1 MGTIRKSGQASITN
15 GKLGTTTNYSLGST
29 GTTHYSLNKG
39 GGLVTTQWLIAG
51 VPWSQTLRS
60 GDTIQHSWQ
69 LGRTGTTS
77 YNMGRNGT
85 KTLKYTLDPGGDIV
99 ESNGKL
105 SGKSGTASY
114 TLGTGSRSDVKAT
127 LSKGSTQSYTVG
139 TGGSSTITMVIDG
152 IPQTV
157 TLGEG
162 DSSTTTIEE
171 GAEAVL
177 ECSSTYDADHPPVE
191 SMTYDVGEDGST
203 DNTWGSDIWDVW
215 LFQPYNVGTKT
226 DYNPI
231 CVVMPRGEYTPGC
244 PGRLPSFI
252 QDNGDYAPDTNCRYI
267 LVGSAYHSAEGWKIT
282 QNCIGTLTFP
292 TEATKKDVTTDN
304 PSVAPD
310 EIVNHYQAEVF
321 GAPGNWQLRVG
332 RGGNVWRP
340 VLGACDKQLRT
351 EVITPAASVG
361 LNPGSITTS
370 PWASDDGYVNIYEE
384 SDYYVY
390 AYKVETLEDT
400 YFYIYVT
407 TDSTLDSACPP
418 TLPEEIPTPVVTHTV
433 QVLRVAE
440 VYWETPNWYVN
451 QRVIGSITWP
461 SSGGS
466 VAADPEQFKVEV
478 SGNNV
483 KVAKGR
489 IVAMHSSD
497 FPLMYTLDQKML
509 EFNVE
514 GFAVYPDGSRVEG
527 GNPNSVWCSQN
538 GYVTITN
545 AEDKNDWGVY
555 IIRNQ
560 LGPYGDLGTYPL
572 LAVMADDSDAYDK
585 SKAFPPGTGSSGQYH
600 WGAYQEIIN
609 VTISG
614 PDGGSGKLIG
624 SVMPYALQNFCCE
637 RLKIASITW
646 DADTSKWVVTQHL
659 IGSLTIPS
667 NIVGGVVTEVTTLPP
682 YPTSSLPGFKT
693 ECQAWFDAWTG
704 YTKLLT
710 PSSGYTT
717 SIIES

>member
-1 MGTIRKSGQASITN
+1 MSKIQP
-15 GKLGTTTNYSLGST
+15 
-29 GTTHYSLNKG
+29 
-39 GGLVTTQWLIAG
+39 G
-51 VPWSQTLRS
+51 V
-60 GDTIQHSWQ
+60 G
-69 LGRTGTTS
+69 
-77 YNMGRNGT
+77 
-85 KTLKYTLDPGGDIV
+85 
-99 ESNGKL
+99 
-105 SGKSGTASY
+105 
-114 TLGTGSRSDVKAT
+114 
-127 LSKGSTQSYTVG
+127 
-139 TGGSSTITMVIDG
+139 
-152 IPQTV
+152 
-157 TLGEG
+157 
-162 DSSTTTIEE
+162 
-171 GAEAVL
+171 
-177 ECSSTYDADHPPVE
+177 
-191 SMTYDVGEDGST
+191 
-203 DNTWGSDIWDVW
+203 
-215 LFQPYNVGTKT
+215 YNVTNSSSGISLDIEQQGWTPPG
-226 DYNPI
+226 DQVILAAQFDPVFNFAP
-231 CVVMPRGEYTPGC
+231 EY
-244 PGRLPSFI
+244 
-252 QDNGDYAPDTNCRYI
+252 
-267 LVGSAYHSAEGWKIT
+267 
-282 QNCIGTLTFP
+282 
-292 TEATKKDVTTDN
+292 
-304 PSVAPD
+304 
-310 EIVNHYQAEVF
+310 VNHYKVNVPEQQVEGSFVLKIAK
-321 GAPGNWQLRVG
+321 
-332 RGGNVWRP
+332 GGNVWMPQGSTCALEKR
-340 VLGACDKQLRT
+340 AD
-351 EVITPAASVG
+351 VITTDGTTLVVV
-361 LNPGSITTS
+361 PGADADS
-370 PWASDDGYVNIYEE
+370 PWASDDGYIVLTSGGEVA
-384 SDYYVY
+384 YYVY
-390 AYKVETLEDT
+390 AYKVETADSSDFYIYASTDDT
-400 YFYIYVT
+400 LADSCPAILPDGITPPSEPYDVQVVMVASVAWSVESLAFVVNQHVVGSITWPGITGGGSTEYVNQFEMAVKNVDIEGTLTPVLKVASGGHIYRPVSSTCDKTDFTDVITPDPSGPSPVVVVTGTGTSVPWASDDGYVEISAGSFYAYALKVETEAEAEFYIYVSK
-407 TDSTLDSACPP
+407 DGTLDSSCPVPIPAGITEP
-418 TLPEEIPTPVVTHTV
+418 TDPYTV
-433 QVLRVAE
+433 QCLKIGSANYADGVWTIDQKL
-440 VYWETPNWYVN
+440 
-451 QRVIGSITWP
+451 IGSITWP